1 MAYYHFRIFCSKV
14 TSAVALVLFHSPAIL
29 ANIQTL
35 LLSLRTVS
43 GAVESGFTTQKK

>member
-1 MAYYHFRIFCSKV
+1 MPYYHVRIFCSKV
-14 TSAVALVLFHSPAIL
+14 TSAVALVSFNSPAIL

-35 LLSLRTVS
+35 LLSQRTVS